1 MSIERARL
9 LLDGFRALA
18 QRPEGRRIWI
28 SRQELRDVLEYI
40 EQLERGQ
47 KEMRRDD

>member
-1 MSIERARL
+1 MSAPRVRL

-18 QRPEGRRIWI
+18 QRPEGRRIWM
-28 SRQELRDVLEYI
+28 SRQDLRDVLEYI

-47 KEMRRDD
+47 KEAPRDD

>member
-18 QRPEGRRIWI
+18 QRPEGRRIWM
-28 SRQELRDVLEYI
+28 SRQDLRDVLEYI
-40 EQLERGQ
+40 EQLERRERQ
-47 KEMRRDD
+47 REDD

>member
-18 QRPEGRRIWI
+18 QRPEGRRIWM

-40 EQLERGQ
+40 EHLERRQ
-47 KEMRRDD
+47 KELSRDD

>member
-1 MSIERARL
+1 MGIERARL

-18 QRPEGRRIWI
+18 QRPEGRRIWM

-40 EQLERGQ
+40 EQLERRERQ
-47 KEMRRDD
+47 REND